1 MGLHHRKLENDDGD
15 YIRETECSVP
25 TGGGKSAGVR
35 YRSGELQGH
44 KFTDLQVGGLSPS
57 TAQNQALLGQGPSGR
72 RTVTTVHVEAGSR
85 RASRRR

>member
-15 YIRETECSVP
+15 YIRETECSIP

-44 KFTDLQVGGLSPS
+44 KFSDLQAGGLSSS
-57 TAQNQALLGQGPSGR
+57 TAQNQALLGQGSTVEVRETTVYVEASSGR
-72 RTVTTVHVEAGSR
+72 S
-85 RASRRR
+85 SRRR